1 METYPMEGICGY
13 WIDDDE
19 EDNQGND
26 FIPIYLV
33 FDSEKLEGGLN
44 RAVEVNRKRN
54 KLKSDIENLFGFHT
68 YVGSVSKKCEDAETI
83 NESIPNKFK
92 RRFDFERM
100 KDDVDSVVFDF
111 NVFQYKTAGEFIA
124 EVCDAVKDNYVSDFE
139 FNNDDV
145 SPKDLDDLYYA
156 LVDMFGP
163 YLHDIYNKI
172 KSKTMKESKKVIRLT
187 ESELVDLLKKIIKED
202 MENEFIDDED
212 MDDDGDEIQDFG
224 FDYEEEDEDDLEKIK
239 RRSKFK
245 PAPMEYG
252 SSEWKKEWEKPYS
265 PIKASDLPLDKY
277 LKLKQLKKDI

>member
-19 EDNQGND
+19 EDNQNND

-68 YVGSVSKKCEDAETI
+68 YVGSVSKKCEGAETI
-83 NESIPNKFK
+83 NESILNKFK
-92 RRFDFERM
+92 RRFDIERM
-100 KDDVDSVVFDF
+100 KDDVDSVVFDL
-111 NVFQYKTAGEFIA
+111 NVYLYKTAGEFIA
-124 EVCDAVKDNYVSDFE
+124 DVCDAVKDNYVSDFE

-163 YLHDIYNKI
+163 YLHGIYNKI

-187 ESELVDLLKKIIKED
+187 ESELVDLLKKIIRED

-212 MDDDGDEIQDFG
+212 MEDDGDEIQDFG